1 MSWINKFNCALLLGS
16 TAISTGNLLQSLLCW
31 NTLLDS
37 IHEFAHVNELIAAS
51 LVVSVEILFG
61 DITLGEL
68 EVA

>member
-1 MSWINKFNCALLLGS
+1 MTWINKFNCALLLGC
-16 TAISTGNLLQSLLCW
+16 TAISTSNLLQSLLCW
-31 NTLLDS
+31 NALLDS

-51 LVVSVEILFG
+51 LVVSVKILLG